1 MINMFMLDDDLKQS
15 ARYTYDI
22 HLRQQ
27 ILELTQ
33 IISNV
38 RTYYKLENIIKF
50 RYIFRNNPICIWAR
64 SSLMNYLHI
73 IKYCN
78 VLQEELY
85 YRGYL
90 DLHKCIKLINSIQ
103 DNIHYLEKIFPV
115 LEKQAYPQFMPPIFM
130 SEDTIFSYRCYYF
143 FFKRYKLPF
152 GTTWKNREMPYWY
165 NNEFFINNNKEFI
178 VKLINSEVANYHRKK
193 RIKKKTNY

>member
-1 MINMFMLDDDLKQS
+1 MFMLDDDLKQS

-64 SSLMNYLHI
+64 SSLMNY
-73 IKYCN
+73 
-78 VLQEELY
+78 
-85 YRGYL
+85 
-90 DLHKCIKLINSIQ
+90 
-103 DNIHYLEKIFPV
+103 
-115 LEKQAYPQFMPPIFM
+115 
-130 SEDTIFSYRCYYF
+130 
-143 FFKRYKLPF
+143 
-152 GTTWKNREMPYWY
+152 
-165 NNEFFINNNKEFI
+165 
-178 VKLINSEVANYHRKK
+178 
-193 RIKKKTNY
+193 